1 MQAMGRSPAQA
12 RMPVRSSIESAGGLH
27 PYNDDDEESQGESRI
42 RAGCWDKHG
51 YLAPEESRRAGN
63 PHSHKSLSMIRDVGW
78 QSPSAAERDKFLKHV
93 CFLSESSAGCPQA
106 KNCVSVAGAFRLML
120 WFSLFLFPTLPSLR
134 RL

>member
-1 MQAMGRSPAQA
+1 MQARGRSPAQA

-63 PHSHKSLSMIRDVGW
+63 PHSHKSLSMIHDVRVAI
-78 QSPSAAERDKFLKHV
+78 PER
-93 CFLSESSAGCPQA
+93 CRTGQIPQA
-106 KNCVSVAGAFRLML
+106 R
-120 WFSLFLFPTLPSLR
+120 LFPVRIFR
-134 RL
+134 RQKIAFPWLERSALCSGFLCSFFSRFRRYVGCDM

>member
-1 MQAMGRSPAQA
+1 MQAKGRSPAQA

-63 PHSHKSLSMIRDVGW
+63 PHSHKSLSMIHDVGW

-93 CFLSESSAGCPQA
+93 CFLSESSAGKKLRFRGWSVPPYA
-106 KNCVSVAGAFRLML
+106 LVFFVPFSHASVA
-120 WFSLFLFPTLPSLR
+120 T
-134 RL
+134 